1 VASSPAAVRCR
12 GPRGAT
18 DCYDP
23 VVHDAVPATIRSA
36 LPIVPPERTAAL
48 VAAIRDR
55 LPGLRLLTDP
65 VDRESYRRD
74 ETAFLEAGLP
84 GAVAL
89 PTTTAEVVELVRLA
103 GAHQVPIVPRGAG
116 TGLSGGAAGI
126 EGGLTIAFTQMKR
139 ILEIDPANLTVT
151 VQPGIIN
158 ADLKAA
164 VAEHGL
170 FYPPDPASYEQCSIG
185 GNLGTNAGGLC
196 CVKYG
201 VTRDAVLGLEV
212 VTADGTVLRLGGK
225 NVKDVAGYA
234 LMQLFVGSQGT
245 LGIVTEATLRLRPAP
260 PPKLTMLAFFP
271 SLEAAGA
278 AVSAMTARG
287 LGPATLE
294 LMDRATIAA
303 VDDWQQLGLDR
314 EAAAL
319 LLVESDLPGVA
330 AEAELEAAEAAC
342 RAAGASFTLRAADPQ
357 EADWL
362 RQGRRLAYR
371 ALERLGVAH
380 MEDVGVPRSRI
391 PEMLRAIE
399 AISARHGV
407 PIPTFGHAGD
417 GNLHPTLLFG
427 RDDPTAAERDA
438 LVRDELYRAAIALGG
453 TVTGE
458 HGIGLARKD
467 YLEVQRGPEVVAV
480 MRRIKAALD
489 PAGILNPGKMV

>member
-1 VASSPAAVRCR
+1 
-12 GPRGAT
+12 
-18 DCYDP
+18 
-23 VVHDAVPATIRSA
+23 
-36 LPIVPPERTAAL
+36 
-48 VAAIRDR
+48 
-55 LPGLRLLTDP
+55 
-65 VDRESYRRD
+65 
-74 ETAFLEAGLP
+74 
-84 GAVAL
+84 
-89 PTTTAEVVELVRLA
+89 
-103 GAHQVPIVPRGAG
+103 
-116 TGLSGGAAGI
+116 
-126 EGGLTIAFTQMKR
+126 
-139 ILEIDPANLTVT
+139 
-151 VQPGIIN
+151 
-158 ADLKAA
+158 
-164 VAEHGL
+164 
-170 FYPPDPASYEQCSIG
+170 
-185 GNLGTNAGGLC
+185 
-196 CVKYG
+196 
-201 VTRDAVLGLEV
+201 
-212 VTADGTVLRLGGK
+212 
-225 NVKDVAGYA
+225 
-234 LMQLFVGSQGT
+234 
-245 LGIVTEATLRLRPAP
+245 
-260 PPKLTMLAFFP
+260 MLAFFP

-319 LLVESDLPGVA
+319 LLVESDLPGAA
-330 AEAELEAAEAAC
+330 AETELEAAEEAC

-417 GNLHPTLLFG
+417 GNLHPTLLFA

-458 HGIGLARKD
+458 HGIGLARKA
-467 YLEVQRGPEVVAV
+467 YLEVQRGPEAVAV